1 MTAIDIL
8 FQSNPL
14 WIPVCLLVG
23 VVYAFALYQAKP
35 IWSKTINYALAAS
48 RFVLAS
54 LLCFLLLSWLL
65 KQTRTTT
72 EKKTV
77 VVALDNSQSL
87 MGEGRNKL
95 NPVLNE
101 LKKLQEELKDKDFE
115 VSLQVLD
122 DQIVSEIDSVKFNRK
137 TTNLADLLGSIKNN
151 FEGRNLTDV
160 VLLTDGIYN
169 QGASPTFGNYNFPV
183 HTIGVG
189 DTIPKRDVN
198 LKTVYAN
205 KIAYLGNKFP
215 IQADILANG
224 FAGKTVT
231 VFLKQGEKIIDQQT
245 VTFTQ
250 DGAILQVNFLTSSA
264 QKGLQHYTVEV
275 NALAGEFTTRNNR
288 QEVYIDIID
297 GKEKILLLALA
308 PHPDLKA
315 IRSIIEKN
323 DNFELDIKILSQSPE
338 LQTDKKYDL
347 LILHQL
353 PDYFNTYNELVRRY
367 VNQGLPCLYIVANQ
381 SSMQQLNSMN
391 QLIQMNAQA
400 GQTDKVTGYFNSNF
414 KLLNFD
420 TEKLEILKKFPP
432 MSVPFGEYRLLPN
445 TEIIL
450 YQRVGT
456 VQTQKPLLMV
466 SNGAKR
472 SAMLLGEG
480 LWAWRLE
487 EYDLTEKHEVVDEI
501 ITKVIQF
508 ISTKDDKRKLRVYPL
523 NNEFLLGDKVVF
535 DTEVY
540 NDIYEKLYNQSIKL
554 DLTDERGKVRNY
566 TYTNTQGNSRFDIS
580 GLQQGVYRYK
590 ASVTVLGKPEEVAGQ
605 FVVKDVA
612 LESLNTTA
620 DFNLLRQLSQQTGG
634 RFVAGNQIDAL
645 KTYLLSRDLPDKIDA
660 TEELREPINLRW
672 LFFVLM
678 ILVTVEW
685 VTRKFQGGY

>member
-1 MTAIDIL
+1 MNLDIL

-35 IWSKTINYALAAS
+35 IWSKTINYALATS

-95 NPVLNE
+95 NSVLSD

-122 DQIVSEIDSVKFNRK
+122 EQPVSEIDSVKFNQK

-183 HTIGVG
+183 HSIGVG

-215 IQADILANG
+215 IQADVLANG
-224 FAGKTVT
+224 FVGKTVT
-231 VFLKQGEKIIDQQT
+231 VFLKQGEKIIDQQS

-250 DGAILQVNFLTSSA
+250 DGAISQVNFLTSSS

-400 GQTDKVTGYFNSNF
+400 GQTDKVTGYFNPNF

-466 SNGAKR
+466 SNGANR

-590 ASVTVLGKPEEVAGQ
+590 ASVTVLGKPEEVSGQ

-634 RFVAGNQIDAL
+634 KFVAGNQIDAL
-645 KTYLLSRDLPDKIDA
+645 KTYLLSRNLPDKIDA

-678 ILVTVEW
+678 ILVTIEW